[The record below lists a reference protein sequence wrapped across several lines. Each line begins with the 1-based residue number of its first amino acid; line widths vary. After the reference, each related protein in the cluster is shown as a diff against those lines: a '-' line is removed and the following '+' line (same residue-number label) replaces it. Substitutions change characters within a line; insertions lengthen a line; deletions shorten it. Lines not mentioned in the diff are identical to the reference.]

1 MPKTALDARKKRP
14 NMDWGMTM
22 IYNQIK
28 HVLSVFQLSG
38 RYSDVQELHSGNINN
53 TYHLQYK
60 EGNKVHNYTLQR
72 VNGYVFKRPDVVTE
86 NIRLVTDHVKRSL
99 IDDGIDPDR
108 RVLEL
113 IPTRRGELIY
123 QDEMGSYWR
132 VYRFIEN
139 ATAYDVVEK
148 PEHFYEA
155 GRGFGEFQRRLI
167 DFPASEIVDTIPDFH
182 NTTRRFCT
190 FVESLTLDRAGRVAD
205 LEEEIEFFFERRR
218 MMSEIVKRLKLGEL
232 PLRVTHNDTKINNV
246 MIDNETEKALCIID
260 LDTVMAG
267 SALYDYGDAIRYGAS
282 TAIEDEP
289 DVSKIALDME
299 KFKAFTRGFVEETN
313 GFLTQKELKLLPLGV
328 KVITCELAMRFLT
341 DYMDG
346 DLYFKVRSPYHNLIR
361 THAQMKLLQDIEAKY
376 YEMQAFIDGLIEGN

>member
-1 MPKTALDARKKRP
+1 
-14 NMDWGMTM
+14 M
-22 IYNQIK
+22 IYNQVK
-28 HVLSVFQLSG
+28 HVLPVFQFRG
-38 RYSDVQELHSGNINN
+38 AYRNVNELQSGNINN
-53 TYHLQYK
+53 TYHLQYE
-60 EGNKVHNYTLQR
+60 EGGTAHNYTLQR
-72 VNGYVFKRPDVVTE
+72 VNGYVFKRPDMVTE
-86 NIRLVTDHVKRSL
+86 NINRITNHVKRSL
-99 IDDGIDPDR
+99 IADGIDPDR

-113 IPTRRGELIY
+113 IPTNRGDLIHR
-123 QDEMGSYWR
+123 DEMGNYWR

-155 GRGFGEFQRRLI
+155 GRGFGEFQQRLI
-167 DFPASEIVDTIPDFH
+167 DFPAGEMIDTIPDFH

-190 FVESLTLDRAGRVAD
+190 FVESVTEDRAGRVAD
-205 LEEEIEFFFERRR
+205 IEEEIEFFFQRRR
-218 MMSEIVKRLKLGEL
+218 MMNEIVSRLKAGEL

-246 MIDNETEKALCIID
+246 MIDNETGKAICIID

-282 TAIEDEP
+282 TAVEDET
-289 DVSKIALDME
+289 DVAKISLDME
-299 KFKAFTRGFVEETN
+299 KFKAFTRGFVEETD
-313 GFLTQKELKLLPLGV
+313 GFLTKKELKLLPLGV

-361 THAQMKLLQDIEAKY
+361 AHAQMKLLQDIEARY
-376 YEMQAFIDGLIEGN
+376 YDMQAYIDGLIG